1 MMAFTYEPTTDR
13 GRVRMRL
20 SDTRAAR
27 AAFTDAEIDALISDE
42 GGWRGAVV
50 EGARI
55 LLMDR
60 AKFARI
66 FSNEEGSVDETAGT
80 AALQALIDQYAAKA
94 PTGMPAVIVTVLGSH
109 PSDPFDPR

>member
-1 MMAFTYEPTTDR
+1 MAFTYDPTTDR

-20 SDTRAAR
+20 SDTRPAR

-42 GGWRGAVV
+42 GGWRAAVA

-80 AALQALIDQYAAKA
+80 AALQALIDQFAAKA
-94 PTGMPAVIVTVLGSH
+94 PSGMPTVIVTSLGSH

>member
-1 MMAFTYEPTTDR
+1 MAYTYDPTTDR

-27 AAFTDAEIDALISDE
+27 AAFTDEEIDALISDE
-42 GGWRGAVV
+42 GGWRGAVA

-66 FSNEEGSVDETAGT
+66 FSNDEGSTDETAGI
-80 AALQALIDQYAAKA
+80 AALQALIDQFAAKTSQGL
-94 PTGMPAVIVTVLGSH
+94 PTVLVRNLGSH